1 MTPSKSGSQY
11 ELIWKNSNTGQ
22 FVSWKLDASGALIKG
37 DLLSQLDLNV
47 AELELRNDLNGD
59 ARIGP
64 LEEKGGTAASDI
76 LTGAPLKVTYGFTGD
91 DQLTSGSPNAI
102 GFDILIGGIGNDR
115 YVLPAGKNAL
125 IADLGGDSND
135 SLTATGLT
143 LTGGTTQV
151 ATLDKGRHLAAYDF
165 QSNTTL
171 YVYDWQKQSNKIET
185 IQLADGTYSFAAI
198 TQAVLSASPIDY
210 SWQQWDQL
218 YSNGQISKSGLA
230 STTLLD
236 AMATSYAEV
245 NTRGFV

>member
-1 MTPSKSGSQY
+1 
-11 ELIWKNSNTGQ
+11 LR
-22 FVSWKLDASGALIKG
+22 
-37 DLLSQLDLNV
+37 
-47 AELELRNDLNGD
+47 LRNDLNGD
-59 ARIGP
+59 TRIGP
-64 LEEKGGTAASDI
+64 LEEKGGTPTADI
-76 LTGAPLKVTYGFTGD
+76 LTGAPLRTTYGFAGE

-115 YVLPAGKNAL
+115 YILPAGRNAL

-135 SLTATGLT
+135 RLIATGLT

-151 ATLDKGRHLAAYDF
+151 ATLESGRHLAAYDF

-185 IQLADGTYSFAAI
+185 IQLADGTYSFAEI
-198 TQAVLSASPIDY
+198 TQAVLSAAPVDY

-236 AMATSYAEV
+236 AMATSYAEI
-245 NTRGFV
+245 NARGFV